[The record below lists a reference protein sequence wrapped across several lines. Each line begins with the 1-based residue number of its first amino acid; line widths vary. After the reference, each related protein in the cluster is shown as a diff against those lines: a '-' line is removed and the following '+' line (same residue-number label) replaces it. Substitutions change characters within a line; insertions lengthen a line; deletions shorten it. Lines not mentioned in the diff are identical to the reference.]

1 MNGNEYSR
9 PKIRKVKSPG
19 NRPMP
24 NFLSHGKDPERIAS
38 AMKVVSSQRIMIAKN
53 HKV

>member
-1 MNGNEYSR
+1 M
-9 PKIRKVKSPG
+9 KSPG

-24 NFLSHGKDPERIAS
+24 IFLSQGIDPERIAS
-38 AMKVVSSQRIMIAKN
+38 AMKVVNSQRIMIEEN